1 MRFQL
6 LYDISVQYYRSIIIQ
21 FNIIVAIATLLI
33 SFRNDH
39 FSTSQSIS
47 NNNIDLNCATYV

>member
-6 LYDISVQYYRSIIIQ
+6 LYDISVYYYRSIIIQ
-21 FNIIVAIATLLI
+21 FNIIVAIATLLA

-39 FSTSQSIS
+39 FSTFQSIS
-47 NNNIDLNCATYV
+47 NNNIASNCAIYV